1 MFSLFAS
8 GGFRAISRNLLIAV
22 GCAVVAFGL
31 IQVFGNPVQWI
42 ALAIGA
48 YAFLSWVQGLK
59 LRDRPTFELIYRS
72 RSMIYGM
79 FGFGWMAF
87 VGYGLGFWAPT
98 FFRRVHDQS
107 AGEAGLILGLTAAV
121 AGWLG
126 VAGGGWFSDRVKRKR
141 PNARPLCGII
151 IAVGSI
157 PLGAFFVL
165 TENVT
170 TAYVMNFFFTVF
182 GSAWI
187 GSAVAM
193 ANDLVLPRMRGT
205 ASAFYILMMTFVGLA
220 LGPFL
225 MGWLS
230 TTLEAG
236 GVDSGRSLQLAMLA
250 SLGAYVLGVIF
261 FWLAGRSVASD
272 ESTRIE
278 RAQAVGEV
286 VEAA

>member
-1 MFSLFAS
+1 
-8 GGFRAISRNLLIAV
+8 
-22 GCAVVAFGL
+22 
-31 IQVFGNPVQWI
+31 
-42 ALAIGA
+42 
-48 YAFLSWVQGLK
+48 
-59 LRDRPTFELIYRS
+59 
-72 RSMIYGM
+72 
-79 FGFGWMAF
+79 
-87 VGYGLGFWAPT
+87 
-98 FFRRVHDQS
+98 
-107 AGEAGLILGLTAAV
+107 
-121 AGWLG
+121 
-126 VAGGGWFSDRVKRKR
+126 
-141 PNARPLCGII
+141 
-151 IAVGSI
+151 
-157 PLGAFFVL
+157 
-165 TENVT
+165 
-170 TAYVMNFFFTVF
+170 MNFLFTVF